1 MAKPSKSTKK
11 FQSKHLKHTLDHRRE
26 VQKHNKKVQQR
37 KRGKG
42 TKDEAEADATTAAV
56 LAAGAPREVFAD
68 MLVDAFFDGGFE
80 VPKEKKFGKKAAS
93 AAAAAAADA
102 AADADAGSDSALEDE
117 EAMKADMKAL
127 AEKDPEFYRYLQE
140 NDKELLDFEG
150 VNPLDAMSDSAEEE
164 GEGEEAPAAAKK
176 AAAPA
181 ASAASAAKVE
191 ITLPLVAQWRAA
203 LASKPSLKTIRNVA
217 SAFKAAVNIQSA
229 PEEDYKYAVTDPAAF
244 LQLMLV
250 ALQDVPAAVQR
261 LVKYKVHAASGARL
275 VPEKNPQLHGVS
287 AVLKLMAGPY
297 ITLLRDIT
305 NTETAALVL
314 ALLQEVLPY
323 YLLHRRLLKEL
334 VAAVMG
340 VWALTPQVETQV
352 ATFAFLN
359 NAARE
364 FPRAVLETVL
374 KQTYSVFLKNCR
386 HTNVH
391 TMGALNFCKNS
402 AAELFGIDATVGYQ
416 VGFEYVRQAAIH
428 LRNSISAT
436 LNAQQGYK
444 TIYNWQYCHSL
455 DFWLRVVA
463 RGAAGAELPLHQLIY
478 PLVQVT
484 LGTIRLIPTA
494 QFFPLRFYLVR
505 SLLRVQQGTGVYV
518 PVFPLLAEILTLTAI
533 TKPPKRLQKGAR
545 LEPVDFDHNIKVNQA
560 YLGLR
565 EFQDG
570 LCEQFVE
577 LTAEFFGLYSR
588 SIAFPELATPAILVM
603 RRFTKR
609 SKNIRFNKQLQQ
621 LVEKLTANSEFIAAK
636 RSNVEYGPL
645 NKHEVEQF
653 LQDLD
658 WAKTPLGQYVSVQR
672 QVKEERL
679 RILRESAEEKP
690 EEAEESDIEVVD
702 ESGEEESGEDE
713 MEE

>member
-26 VQKHNKKVQQR
+26 VQKHNKKVLQR

-42 TKDEAEADATTAAV
+42 TKDEAEAAPDAATAAV

-80 VPKEKKFGKKAAS
+80 VPKEKKFGKKAAP
-93 AAAAAAADA
+93 AADSDA
-102 AADADAGSDSALEDE
+102 APAADSDADSALEDE

-150 VNPLDAMSDSAEEE
+150 VNPLDAMSDSAEE
-164 GEGEEAPAAAKK
+164 GEEEAEEAPAAAKA

-181 ASAASAAKVE
+181 SGAPAKVE
-191 ITLPLVAQWRAA
+191 ITLPLVAQWRDA
-203 LASKPSLKTIRNVA
+203 LATKPSLKTIRNVA
-217 SAFKAAVNIQSA
+217 SAFKAAVNIQNA

-275 VPEKNPQLHGVS
+275 VPEKNPQLHGVG
-287 AVLKLMAGPY
+287 AVLKSMAGPY
-297 ITLLRDIT
+297 IILLRDIT

-334 VAAVMG
+334 VAAVVG

-463 RGAAGAELPLHQLIY
+463 RGAAGAAGTELPLHQLIY

-484 LGTIRLIPTA
+484 LGTVRLIPTA

-577 LTAEFFGLYSR
+577 LTAEFFGLYAR

-621 LVEKLTANSEFIAAK
+621 LVEKLTANSELVAAK

-653 LQDLD
+653 LLDLD

-690 EEAEESDIEVVD
+690 EEAEESDIVA
-702 ESGEEESGEDE
+702 EESGEDSGEEE
-713 MEE
+713 MED